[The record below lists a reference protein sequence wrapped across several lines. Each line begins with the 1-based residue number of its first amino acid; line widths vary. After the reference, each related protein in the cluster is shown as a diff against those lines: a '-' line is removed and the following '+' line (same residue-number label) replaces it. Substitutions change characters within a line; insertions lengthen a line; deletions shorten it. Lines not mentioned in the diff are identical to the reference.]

1 MVKLQVRE
9 AAAACGIATPSQLQK
24 ATGLSREMANRL
36 WKGDTDMLS
45 LKTLDSLCDA
55 LGCKLADLLV
65 RTEEQEQLKRAK
77 ARWENE
83 GGAVLR

>member
-9 AAAACGIATPSQLQK
+9 AAEARGITTASQLQK
-24 ATGLSREMANRL
+24 ATGISTETAKQL
-36 WKGDTDMLS
+36 WKGETETVS

-55 LGCKLADLLV
+55 LGCKLADVLV
-65 RTEEQEQLKRAK
+65 RTEEQAQLRRAK

-83 GGAVLR
+83 GGAVPR